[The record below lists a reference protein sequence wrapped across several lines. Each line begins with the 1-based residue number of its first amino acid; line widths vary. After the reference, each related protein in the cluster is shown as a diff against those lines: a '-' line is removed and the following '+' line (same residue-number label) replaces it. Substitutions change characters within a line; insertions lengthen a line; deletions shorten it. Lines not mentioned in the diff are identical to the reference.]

1 MLGYMPLMKLKRTEM
16 RRLEH
21 GDRNSVGNDGLDNY
35 IDQVPLLDKKSR
47 GLRNQASLF
56 FAL

>member
-35 IDQVPLLDKKSR
+35 IDQVPLLDK
-47 GLRNQASLF
+47 NPEA
-56 FAL
+56 